1 MEKCRHA
8 SSQNSNLTERL
19 GTNYLTSRSL
29 HISFGSGYDFHEAF
43 SLQKQPIKHV
53 VMETVRT
60 FPPVCSWCRAF
71 HHSQGVPHVPPHTAD
86 TVFLSFFIH
95 ISQPLHLSP
104 LLLIVCEVV
113 RIDQVQLGKGKKRG
127 EAVKMKG
134 MLEADVVHRKCNV
147 ICMIRWTWP

>member
-1 MEKCRHA
+1 
-8 SSQNSNLTERL
+8 
-19 GTNYLTSRSL
+19 
-29 HISFGSGYDFHEAF
+29 
-43 SLQKQPIKHV
+43 
-53 VMETVRT
+53 
-60 FPPVCSWCRAF
+60 
-71 HHSQGVPHVPPHTAD
+71 VPHVPPQAAD

-127 EAVKMKG
+127 EALKMKG